1 MHRNCDSFADQR
13 AHLTEEESE
22 TKSVDTGA
30 EIRKLERQ
38 SVSEGSGAAGRS
50 IWIDLDNSPHV
61 PFFRPIIRQLELHGY
76 RVLVTARD
84 CFQVCGLAEQLHL
97 ACRPIGRHYGKYRI
111 MKLLGLGI
119 RTLQLLPLARQAR
132 PALAVSHGSR
142 SQLVAAKLLGI
153 PTLQIADYEFAKIWA
168 VVRPSWAMTPAM
180 IPNDA
185 MKLRGDRILKYPGI
199 KEDVY
204 VASFLPQDGIRQE
217 LGIAESEILVTI
229 RPPASEAHYHSPD
242 SDKLFRATIAH
253 LAPMP
258 EVRIVVLPRTP
269 KQGQKIMAAWPEL
282 CSNRK
287 LFIPERVVDGLNLI
301 WHSDLV
307 ISGGGTM
314 NREAAALGVPVYSIF
329 RGTIGAVDQY
339 LAANGR
345 LVLLEST
352 ADLTTKLSLRR
363 RNRGAHRDKAG
374 QGTLQVVTNHIIR
387 LAETASRNKA
397 A

>member
-1 MHRNCDSFADQR
+1 MSVNEEQSNEVAVEDACADIR
-13 AHLTEEESE
+13 KVELRSESE
-22 TKSVDTGA
+22 RFRAV
-30 EIRKLERQ
+30 
-38 SVSEGSGAAGRS
+38 GRT

-61 PFFRPIIRQLELHGY
+61 PFFRPIIQQLKTRGY
-76 RVLVTARD
+76 HVLVTARD

-97 ACRPIGRHYGKYRI
+97 DCKPIGRHYGKHRI
-111 MKLLGLGI
+111 MKLIGLGI
-119 RTLQLLPLARQAR
+119 RTLQLLPSARRAR
-132 PALAVSHGSR
+132 PVLAVSHGSR
-142 SQLVAAKLLGI
+142 SQLVAAKLLRI
-153 PTLQIADYEFAKIWA
+153 PTLQIVDYEFAKIWA
-168 VVRPSWAMTPAM
+168 VVSPSWAMTPTM
-180 IPNDA
+180 IPSDA
-185 MKLRGDRILKYPGI
+185 MKLGGDRILKYPGI

-204 VASFLPQDGIRQE
+204 VPSFLPQDGIRQE

-229 RPPASEAHYHSPD
+229 RPPASEAHYRSPD
-242 SDKLFRATIAH
+242 SDKLFQATIAH

-258 EVRIVVLPRTP
+258 EVRMVVLPRTP
-269 KQGQKIMAAWPEL
+269 KQGHEIAAAWSEL
-282 CSNRK
+282 CSSRK

-345 LVLLEST
+345 LVLLESA
-352 ADLTTKLSLRR
+352 ADLTTKLSVRR
-363 RNRGAHRDKAG
+363 RDRGAHRNAAG
-374 QGTLQVVTNHIIR
+374 QATLDAVTSHIAR
-387 LAETASRNKA
+387 LAEMGTRTKA

>member
-1 MHRNCDSFADQR
+1 MAS
-13 AHLTEEESE
+13 SE
-22 TKSVDTGA
+22 TLSET
-30 EIRKLERQ
+30 RKPHLQ
-38 SVSEGSGAAGRS
+38 SGSGELAAEGQT

-61 PFFRPIIRQLELHGY
+61 PFFRPIIQQLQNRGN
-76 RVLVTARD
+76 RVLITARD

-97 ACRPIGRHYGKYRI
+97 DCKPIGRHYGKNRI
-111 MKLLGLGI
+111 MKLIGLGI
-119 RTLQLLPLARQAR
+119 RTLQLLPLARRAR

-168 VVRPSWAMTPAM
+168 VVTPSWAMTPSM

-185 MKLRGDRILKYPGI
+185 MKLSGDRILKYPGI

-204 VASFLPQDGIRQE
+204 VASFTPQDGIRQE
-217 LGIAESEILVTI
+217 LGISENEILVTM

-242 SDKLFRATIAH
+242 SDKLFKATIEH

-269 KQGQKIMAAWPEL
+269 KQGSEITAAWPEL
-282 CSNRK
+282 CANQK

-345 LVLLEST
+345 MVLLET
-352 ADLTTKLSLRR
+352 PADLSTKLIVQRR
-363 RNRGAHRDKAG
+363 DRSSFHNAVG
-374 QGTLQVVTNHIIR
+374 QTTLDTVTGHIVR
-387 LAETASRNKA
+387 LAEKESAKKA

>member
-1 MHRNCDSFADQR
+1 MAE
-13 AHLTEEESE
+13 LTEERSND
-22 TKSVDTGA
+22 VAGADTRV
-30 EIRKLERQ
+30 EIRKLELG
-38 SVSEGSGAAGRS
+38 SESERSRAAGRT

-61 PFFRPIIRQLELHGY
+61 PFFRPIIQQLEIHGY
-76 RVLVTARD
+76 HVLLTARD

-97 ACRPIGRHYGKYRI
+97 DYKPIGHHYGKHRI
-111 MKLLGLGI
+111 MKLLGLGF
-119 RTLQLLPLARQAR
+119 RTLQLLPLARRAR

-142 SQLVAAKLLGI
+142 SQLVAAKLLRI

-180 IPNDA
+180 IPNEA
-185 MKLRGDRILKYPGI
+185 MKLGGDRILKYPGI

-204 VASFLPQDGIRQE
+204 VPSFLPQDGIRQE
-217 LGIAESEILVTI
+217 LGIPESEILVTI

-258 EVRIVVLPRTP
+258 DVRMVVLPRTT
-269 KQGQKIMAAWPEL
+269 KQGHEITATWSEL
-282 CSNRK
+282 CSSRK

-329 RGTIGAVDQY
+329 RGTIGAVDQH

-345 LVLLEST
+345 LVLLESA
-352 ADLTTKLSLRR
+352 ADLTTKLSVRR
-363 RNRGAHRDKAG
+363 RNRGGHCNTAG
-374 QGTLQVVTNHIIR
+374 QATLKAVTSHIVR
-387 LAETASRNKA
+387 LAETGSRNKA

>member
-1 MHRNCDSFADQR
+1 MPVSVNSGDKQGMAGADSW
-13 AHLTEEESE
+13 
-22 TKSVDTGA
+22 A
-30 EIRKLERQ
+30 EVHKLEPR
-38 SVSEGSGAAGRS
+38 SESGRSSAGRT

-61 PFFRPIIRQLELHGY
+61 PFFRPIIQQLEARGY

-84 CFQVCGLAEQLHL
+84 CFQVCDLAEQLHVD
-97 ACRPIGRHYGKYRI
+97 CKPIGRHYGKHSI

-119 RTLQLLPLARQAR
+119 RTLQLLPLARRAR
-132 PALAVSHGSR
+132 PVLAVSHGSR
-142 SQLVAAKLLGI
+142 SQLVAAKLLRI

-168 VVRPSWAMTPAM
+168 VVRPSWAMTPTM
-180 IPNDA
+180 IPNAA
-185 MKLRGDRILKYPGI
+185 MKLDGDRILKYPGI

-204 VASFLPQDGIRQE
+204 VPSFLPQDGIRQE
-217 LGIAESEILVTI
+217 LGIASSEILVTI

-253 LAPMP
+253 LATVP
-258 EVRIVVLPRTP
+258 EVRMVVLPRTP
-269 KQGQKIMAAWPEL
+269 KQGHEIMAAWPEL
-282 CSNRK
+282 SSSRK
-287 LFIPERVVDGLNLI
+287 LIIPERVLDGLNLI

-339 LAANGR
+339 LAANER
-345 LVLLEST
+345 LVLLESA
-352 ADLTTKLSLRR
+352 ADLTTKLSVRQR
-363 RNRGAHRDKAG
+363 SRVAHLNTAE
-374 QGTLQVVTNHIIR
+374 QATLEAVTNHIVRI
-387 LAETASRNKA
+387 AEIGSPIKVA

>member
-1 MHRNCDSFADQR
+1 MTDGIQ
-13 AHLTEEESE
+13 
-22 TKSVDTGA
+22 TG
-30 EIRKLERQ
+30 RT
-38 SVSEGSGAAGRS
+38 

-61 PFFRPIIRQLELHGY
+61 PFFRPIIQQLETRGY
-76 RVLVTARD
+76 HVLVTARD
-84 CFQVCGLAEQLHL
+84 CFQVCDLAEQLHL
-97 ACRPIGRHYGKYRI
+97 DCKPIGRHYGKHRM

-119 RTLQLLPLARQAR
+119 RALQLLPLARQAR
-132 PALAVSHGSR
+132 PVLAVSHGSR

-153 PTLQIADYEFAKIWA
+153 PTLQVADYEFAKIWA
-168 VVRPSWAMTPAM
+168 VVRPSWAMTPTM

-185 MKLRGDRILKYPGI
+185 MKLDGDRILKYPGI

-204 VASFLPQDGIRQE
+204 VPSFLPQDGIRQQ
-217 LGIAESEILVTI
+217 LGITESEILVTM
-229 RPPASEAHYHSPD
+229 RPPASEAHYHSLD
-242 SDKLFRATIAH
+242 SDRLFQATIAH
-253 LAPMP
+253 LAPIP
-258 EVRIVVLPRTP
+258 QVRIVVLPRTP
-269 KQGQKIMAAWPEL
+269 KQGHEITVAWPEL
-282 CSNRK
+282 CSSRK

-345 LVLLEST
+345 LVLLESA
-352 ADLTTKLSLRR
+352 ADLTTKLSVRHR
-363 RNRGAHRDKAG
+363 SRVTHRDTTG
-374 QGTLQVVTNHIIR
+374 QATLNAVTSHIVR
-387 LAETASRNKA
+387 LAEIESHTKA

>member
-1 MHRNCDSFADQR
+1 MAT
-13 AHLTEEESE
+13 A
-22 TKSVDTGA
+22 GA
-30 EIRKLERQ
+30 LAEVRKLELQ
-38 SVSEGSGAAGRS
+38 SESEQCKAVGRT

-61 PFFRPIIRQLELHGY
+61 PFFRPIIQQLETRGY
-76 RVLVTARD
+76 NVLLTARD

-97 ACRPIGRHYGKYRI
+97 DCKPIGRHYGKHRI

-119 RTLQLLPLARQAR
+119 RTLQLLPLVRRAR

-142 SQLVAAKLLGI
+142 SQLVAAKLLRI
-153 PTLQIADYEFAKIWA
+153 PSLQITDYEFAKLWA

-185 MKLRGDRILKYPGI
+185 MRLDGDRILKYPGI

-204 VASFLPQDGIRQE
+204 VTSFLPQDGIRQE
-217 LGIAESEILVTI
+217 LGIRESEILVTM

-242 SDKLFRATIAH
+242 SDKLFQATIAH
-253 LAPMP
+253 LASMP
-258 EVRIVVLPRTP
+258 EVRMVVLPRTP
-269 KQGQKIMAAWPEL
+269 KQGHKITAVWSEL
-282 CSNRK
+282 CSSRK
-287 LFIPERVVDGLNLI
+287 LFIPERVLDGLNLM

-345 LVLLEST
+345 LVLLESA
-352 ADLTTKLSLRR
+352 ADLTTKLSVRR
-363 RNRGAHRDKAG
+363 RSRGAHRNTAG
-374 QGTLQVVTNHIIR
+374 QATLQAVTSHIVR
-387 LAETASRNKA
+387 LAEMGSRTKA
-397 A
+397 AA